1 MARTFERGNSVTSV
15 AAPDRSVPSRRI
27 GGVVDR
33 DTSSFDHGPFAADF
47 DTCSLDGEA
56 VERADQWATILRRGR
71 LNDVSGAFALA
82 WRDAD
87 GVFNLARDHIGER
100 SLFFAR
106 AQHVGGQGD
115 TALVF
120 ASDLRGVLAS
130 GLVRPVIDHVAVARY
145 LSYGYLPGR
154 GTLLRGIGKLQP
166 AEVAQFKNG
175 AVSFS
180 SMWSLPEPPP
190 EQSADDEDQLR
201 ARLRAELE
209 AAVLRRLPTEGPV
222 GASLSGGIDSSLVVA
237 LARRFHRGD
246 VHTYSVSFGSGYRN
260 ELPFSSMVADY
271 CHTRHHI
278 VELTPDLI
286 LRHLDESIAMLGD
299 PIGDPLT
306 VPNALLFRTASEDV
320 DVMLNGEGGDPC
332 FGGPKNLPMLLAEL
346 FGDGQDAYENS
357 SVRGARERTYL
368 RAHQKCYDD
377 LPRMLSANV
386 RASIADQVLECELTP
401 LFADRRWSQFV
412 ATLMA
417 INLSFKGAFHILH
430 KVDAV
435 SAPFGVRPRSP
446 LFDRA
451 VVELAFRLPSQL
463 KLRGSIEKYLLKEAV
478 RDVLPAAI
486 IDRPK
491 SGMLVPV
498 EAWFKGPLLPHA
510 RERLLD
516 GLTQYGLFDRAYLER
531 LLTGR
536 LPGLH
541 PRRGVKIWMLV
552 TLESWLRSVGVG
564 G

>member
-1 MARTFERGNSVTSV
+1 MRRAAFSWLSFARRPGSL
-15 AAPDRSVPSRRI
+15 AAGLSIALTLIAAHYGPRAV
-27 GGVVDR
+27 GG
-33 DTSSFDHGPFAADF
+33 ADEYGYA
-47 DTCSLDGEA
+47 SQAELWLE
-56 VERADQWATILRRGR
+56 GR
-71 LNDVSGAFALA
+71 LTIDQSFVRQVPWPYA
-82 WRDAD
+82 
-87 GVFNLARDHIGER
+87 ER
-100 SLFFAR
+100 SFAP
-106 AQHVGGQGD
+106 
-115 TALVF
+115 L
-120 ASDLRGVLAS
+120 
-130 GLVRPVIDHVAVARY
+130 
-145 LSYGYLPGR
+145 GYHPHPRDR
-154 GTLLRGIGKLQP
+154 GTLVP
-166 AEVAQFKNG
+166 
-175 AVSFS
+175 
-180 SMWSLPEPPP
+180 
-190 EQSADDEDQLR
+190 
-201 ARLRAELE
+201 
-209 AAVLRRLPTEGPV
+209 
-222 GASLSGGIDSSLVVA
+222 
-237 LARRFHRGD
+237 
-246 VHTYSVSFGSGYRN
+246 TYSPG
-260 ELPFSSMVADY
+260 
-271 CHTRHHI
+271 
-278 VELTPDLI
+278 
-286 LRHLDESIAMLGD
+286 
-299 PIGDPLT
+299 
-306 VPNALLFRTASEDV
+306 
-320 DVMLNGEGGDPC
+320 
-332 FGGPKNLPMLLAEL
+332 LPMLLAEL